1 MEKRKITQDDIVGNP
16 IHGWSFVYFT
26 NTNTYNFVNKNDEF
40 INPETDFEYA
50 EEFYEDSALVKLNG
64 KYNFI
69 KPDGTYVCK
78 QWLDEINTWFTNKLK
93 CEVCVDDKIY
103 FLRWSD
109 GKLLT
114 PKIKD
119 RKHSHQYNC
128 LRNFKERVQIL
139 ENQLKYLKNI
149 KTNYWNLNQLPD
161 NQGLYISHIDRIS
174 NHIKSTK
181 ISLQNIRES
190 ILETKR
196 TIKNYQRTGQIKEYN
211 NE

>member
-1 MEKRKITQDDIVGNP
+1 MEKRKITQDDIVANP

-26 NTNTYNFVNKNDEF
+26 STNTYNFVNKNDEF
-40 INPETDFEYA
+40 INPETDFDYA

-69 KPDGTYVCK
+69 KPDGTYLSE
-78 QWLDEINTWFTNKLK
+78 QWLDNINTWFTNKLK
-93 CEVCVDDKIY
+93 CEVCVDGKIY

-119 RKHSHQYNC
+119 REHSHQYNC
-128 LRNFKERVQIL
+128 LRNFKERAQLL
-139 ENQLKYLKNI
+139 ETRLKCLKNI

-161 NQGLYISHIDRIS
+161 EQGVYIDEIAQIS
-174 NHIKSTK
+174 REIQRTK
-181 ISLQNIRES
+181 NNLHSIMKS

-196 TIKNYQRTGQIKEYN
+196 TIKYYQKTGQIKEYN

>member
-16 IHGWSFVYFT
+16 IHGWSFVYFAST
-26 NTNTYNFVNKNDEF
+26 NTDNFVNKNDEF

-119 RKHSHQYNC
+119 RAHSHQYNC
-128 LRNFKERVQIL
+128 LRNFKERAQLL
-139 ENQLKYLKNI
+139 ETRLKYLKNI

-161 NQGLYISHIDRIS
+161 EQGVYIDEIVQIS
-174 NHIKSTK
+174 REIQRTK
-181 ISLQNIRES
+181 NNLHSIMKS

-196 TIKNYQRTGQIKEYN
+196 SIKYYQKTGQIKEYD

>member
-26 NTNTYNFVNKNDEF
+26 STNTYNFVNKNDEF

-50 EEFYEDSALVKLNG
+50 EDFYEDSALVKLNG

-69 KPDGTYVCK
+69 KPDGTYLSE
-78 QWLDEINTWFTNKLK
+78 QWLDNINTWFTNKLK
-93 CEVCVDDKIY
+93 CEVCVDGKIY

-119 RKHSHQYNC
+119 REHSHQYNC
-128 LRNFKERVQIL
+128 LRNFKERAQLL
-139 ENQLKYLKNI
+139 ETRLKYLKNI

-161 NQGLYISHIDRIS
+161 KQGFYISHIDRIS
-174 NHIKSTK
+174 KAIEITK